1 MPPCCER
8 QRSLLPPEVQV
19 EILSIAEIPLFNED
33 IESGAGIPDAVAGI
47 KDRIAVADGL
57 MIATPEYNNGMPGV
71 LKNAIDWLSRPP
83 GDIDRVFGGKPVV
96 TMGASLGAFGTVMSQ
111 AAWLPVLRALR
122 MRPWFGHRSPHVGLA
137 RSVFGG
143 DGSPHEHRDTR
154 ATRRFHG
161 GVRILCRRLRR
172 RLTCPSSHPRRSLHP
187 RHALSPPL
195 PPDRRRALQ
204 TVAQC
209 SGSIRQPL
217 AIGAAPGT
225 PARSGM
231 GGLPGA

>member
-1 MPPCCER
+1 MLRIVGIPG
-8 QRSLLPPEVQV
+8 SLRRHSYNAALLRAAAELAPPEVQV

-33 IESGAGIPDAVAGI
+33 IESGAGIPDAVTGI

-143 DGSPHEHRDTR
+143 DGSLTSTEIRDQL
-154 ATRRFHG
+154 G
-161 GVRILCRRLRR
+161 GFMAGFA
-172 RLTCPSSHPRRSLHP
+172 SF
-187 RHALSPPL
+187 
-195 PPDRRRALQ
+195 
-204 TVAQC
+204 VADC
-209 SGSIRQPL
+209 
-217 AIGAAPGT
+217 AED
-225 PARSGM
+225 
-231 GGLPGA
+231 